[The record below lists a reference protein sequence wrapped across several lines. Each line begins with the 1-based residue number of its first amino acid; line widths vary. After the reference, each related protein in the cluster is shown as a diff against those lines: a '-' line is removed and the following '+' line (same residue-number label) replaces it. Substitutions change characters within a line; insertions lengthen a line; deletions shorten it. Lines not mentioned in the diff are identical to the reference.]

1 MSACPYC
8 HDTEQ
13 QVKAGFNRSGNEV
26 YKCKPCN
33 RRYTPI
39 PVEKGYLQHFRFQ
52 AIRLYLEGI
61 NFRRIARLLQV
72 SHVSVM
78 NWVNAHADQLPPAP
92 TPKEEPLHI
101 LEMDELHTFVGRKK
115 QMVHKYFR

>member
-1 MSACPYC
+1 MSTCPYC
-8 HDTEQ
+8 HNTEQ
-13 QVKAGFNRSGNEV
+13 QVKAGFNRSGSQV
-26 YKCKPCN
+26 YKCNPCN

-39 PVEKGYLQHFRFQ
+39 PVEKGYPQHIRLQ
-52 AIRLYLEGI
+52 AIRLYMEGI

-78 NWVNAHADQLPPAP
+78 NWVKAHADQLPPAP
-92 TPKEEPLHI
+92 TPQENPLHI
-101 LEMDELHTFVGRKK
+101 VEMDELYTFVGRKK